1 MMNRLLLFIFICS
14 FLSACNSTRNETHN
28 NLSEDSVPHK
38 GLTKSP
44 QQSINE
50 TSFANKPESI
60 DTVHDGWHLTME
72 EFYDGTVYKD
82 KYDNG
87 NTQYAVYALRINITK
102 DGKRIIKD
110 KVITP
115 KSHSG
120 KTDGTEFMFNNLPD
134 VFFSPTTCYLEMYVC
149 EPETDNCLGKILAFS
164 PSCSVSE
171 YYLTDCMGEEIDSST
186 SAISCFFCYIHAR
199 NLITPS
205 VPNRHRQF
213 TACVLCTCVIRK
225 TVTPKTH
232 GQSHLGKRQIQ
243 TGMDE
248 ITIFR
253 VRREQNRPSKDEIQK
268 IARHD
273 SCQSH
278 GVLPTLATPSVGKTD
293 RHRKLKDNL
302 PNDSITNHMLIKDMA
317 DCKPD
322 TSLRR
327 ESGHSGN
334 KENGYG
340 RGGELLIY
348 V

>member
-72 EFYDGTVYKD
+72 EFYDGTVCKD

-186 SAISCFFCYIHAR
+186 SAISCFFAIYMHEIS
-199 NLITPS
+199 LPYPS
-205 VPNRHRQF
+205 QTVIDSLLRAYCAPALSEKLSHRRL
-213 TACVLCTCVIRK
+213 TDNPIW
-225 TVTPKTH
+225 
-232 GQSHLGKRQIQ
+232 GNGKFKPVW
-243 TGMDE
+243 TKSLYFE
-248 ITIFR
+248 
-253 VRREQNRPSKDEIQK
+253 
-268 IARHD
+268 
-273 SCQSH
+273 
-278 GVLPTLATPSVGKTD
+278 SVENKTD
-293 RHRKLKDNL
+293 RAKMKFRRL
-302 PNDSITNHMLIKDMA
+302 
-317 DCKPD
+317 PD
-322 TSLRR
+322 TTLVSRTVYFQPLPRHPWVR
-327 ESGHSGN
+327 LTDIGN
-334 KENGYG
+334 
-340 RGGELLIY
+340 
-348 V
+348 